1 MDGYN
6 YLETRTA
13 PDVLL
18 RLSQSLILSNMFKAH
33 LNEGM
38 LSSFQPG
45 KQDALIGAAGL
56 EFLPTSFLTL
66 GVEANW
72 RTFRTHPR
80 LSDPLWI
87 TPSLTYSSPM
97 AMGFQAGADISVARD
112 RSTSPSRSLEPW
124 RAFGSFTCSFNTLA
138 GRKRL
143 AAEKARRDSLERE
156 ALLEKVR
163 RAEELRD
170 SLTRQTALVDYLQAE
185 QARRDSI
192 RNATAA
198 QEPSTMQQRT
208 APEQQLL
215 STGALL
221 LDNCYFE
228 TGKTT
233 VSINSK
239 PYLNLIARML
249 TKYPKLRIEVAG
261 HTDDVG
267 GLNYN
272 MNLSRLRAEAVML
285 YMTSVAPELRLT
297 LTSQGYGPT
306 KPWISNRTEEGRK
319 YNRRTELRV
328 LNKEMLQEYK

>member
-1 MDGYN
+1 MPEN
-6 YLETRTA
+6 APTLAVRKAELEQA
-13 PDVLL
+13 KSELL
-18 RLSQSLILSNMFKAH
+18 RL
-33 LNEGM
+33 
-38 LSSFQPG
+38 
-45 KQDALIGAAGL
+45 DAEPRRETIPPLVATVKESRAAYD
-56 EFLPTSFLTL
+56 
-66 GVEANW
+66 A
-72 RTFRTHPR
+72 
-80 LSDPLWI
+80 
-87 TPSLTYSSPM
+87 
-97 AMGFQAGADISVARD
+97 AADA
-112 RSTSPSRSLEPW
+112 
-124 RAFGSFTCSFNTLA
+124 
-138 GRKRL
+138 
-143 AAEKARRDSLERE
+143 
-156 ALLEKVR
+156 VR

-170 SLTRQTALVDYLQAE
+170 SLIRQTALVDYLQGE
-185 QARRDSI
+185 QARKDSI

-306 KPWISNRTEEGRK
+306 RPWISNRTEEGRK